1 MLPRVLSVE
10 GLVIELEMRSE
21 QVLVKRELLDGLNR
35 AAALQ
40 MELARTLDKR
50 DTFTADITTLTA
62 QIAELEGRLSAVE
75 KAIASLKEAELRSV
89 LEQAH

>member
-1 MLPRVLSVE
+1 M
-10 GLVIELEMRSE
+10 
-21 QVLVKRELLDGLNR
+21 LVKRELLDGLNR

-40 MELARTLDKR
+40 MELAHALDKR
-50 DTFTADITTLTA
+50 DSADITTLTA

-75 KAIASLKEAELRSV
+75 KGIASLKEVEPWSV